1 MTPSW
6 AQIRRAFITFAIVV
20 AMGAGVF
27 VAVRNTE
34 AIQRQRTQSIISDC
48 QKDDMRYTNA
58 VALIRKYSK
67 PGSNTGPLIL
77 LIDALAPYHKDCQ
90 ALASSKVTS

>member
-1 MTPSW
+1 M
-6 AQIRRAFITFAIVV
+6 RRVWQAAVAFLVV
-20 AMGAGVF
+20 TVLTAGVF

-34 AIQRQRTQSIISDC
+34 AIQHQRTQSIISDC
-48 QKDDMRYTNA
+48 QRDDMHYLAA

-67 PGSNTGPLIL
+67 PGAQTGPLIL

-90 ALASSKVTS
+90 ALASSKVKS